1 MSGEGHSLTSQATP
15 SRGFKELLGEGVIR
29 EGEYNTNDNNLIA
42 EFYSPILGLA
52 KTYDRSTGAFSVAG
66 IKALAQP
73 LVHFIR
79 NAIDSET
86 PRPVMRIVASHEI
99 SDLDYDQIA
108 GGYQK
113 RYNTPED
120 KLVAI
125 LESLKDSSDQE
136 LLRAVRNI
144 GTMVQ
149 LGLLDI
155 KVAIP
160 VEKLGG
166 MYHRKI
172 GIFTD
177 FHGNSVTFEGS
188 QNISKSGD
196 GSEKNLEGFV
206 TFCSDDPAILKFKSG
221 HTKFFANLWDDKLE
235 NVRVRPLDKYPKE
248 LLASYGVPTETIIE
262 EIGGSPPSIPLPSPR
277 ECQREAVLGWAQNG
291 YRGILDMCTGSGKS
305 RASLLALDYLKDPP
319 LTILVTGDLIDL
331 VNQWAENEITPQY
344 GKNKVHIVRI
354 SSEHGIR
361 SELERKVSDT
371 MEDFR
376 FYVKEGKR
384 VFIVSTIQSASQ
396 DWFRNVVRRFDPSK
410 LAIVIDEVHHAGAP
424 GPTGDILKIQADYRI
439 GLSATWRRYD
449 DDENGRLEE
458 YFKGKHGAVAY
469 SYKLADGID
478 DGILSEYKYFLH
490 PVPIEPEDLAELRKR
505 LVDYDEE
512 LRKVDPSLGI
522 QGGDK
527 VLEVLPST
535 KLSRLIEL
543 RNRWR
548 NAVGKALAK
557 TDVALQIVDKEAA
570 NLKKCIIYCADRQ
583 QLDRTSTLM
592 GQRHY
597 DLEPYDGIVPEE
609 TRRRIRSKFGGPY
622 RGQPMFVGAIHCLDE
637 GIDLPAL
644 DSAILV
650 ASSRTEREWI
660 QRRGRI
666 LRKYPGKMFST
677 IHDVIMLPYTR
688 EKDAFQ
694 LTKQET
700 GYVEAELDRLESF
713 GQDALNRDEV
723 LKEINQLKQL
733 FGIV

>member
-1 MSGEGHSLTSQATP
+1 MSGEQINPASSAIPTKTFMDLVSQ
-15 SRGFKELLGEGVIR
+15 GVVR
-29 EGEYNTNDNNLIA
+29 EGEYNTNDNDLIA

-79 NAIDSET
+79 NAVDNGT

-120 KLVAI
+120 RLVAI
-125 LESLKDSSDQE
+125 LQSLKNSSDQE

-188 QNISKSGD
+188 QNVSRSGD
-196 GSEKNLEGFV
+196 GSETNLEGFV

-235 NVRVRPLDKYPKE
+235 NVRVRPLDKYPRE
-248 LLASYGVPTETIIE
+248 LLASYGVPIEAIIQ
-262 EIGGSPPSIPLPSPR
+262 EIGAASLPVILPPPR
-277 ECQREAVLGWAQNG
+277 ECQREAVLGWVQNG
-291 YRGILDMCTGSGKS
+291 YQGILDMCTGSGKS
-305 RASLLALDYLKDPP
+305 RAALLALDYLKDPP
-319 LTILVTGDLIDL
+319 LTILVTGDLKDL

-344 GKNKVHIVRI
+344 GKNKVYIVRV
-354 SSEHGIR
+354 SSEHGTR
-361 SELERKVSDT
+361 DELERKVWET
-371 MEDFR
+371 MEEFK
-376 FYVKEGKR
+376 FYTKEGKR
-384 VFIVSTIQSASQ
+384 VFIVSTIQSASTE
-396 DWFRNVVRRFDPSK
+396 WFRNLARRFGSSR

-424 GPTGDILKIQADYRI
+424 GPTGEILKIQADYKI

-449 DDENGRLEE
+449 DDENGRLED
-458 YFKGKHGAVAY
+458 YFKGKQGAVAY
-469 SYKLADGID
+469 SYKLADGIE

-490 PVPIEPEDLAELRKR
+490 PVPIEPDDLAELRKR
-505 LVDYDEE
+505 LADYDNE
-512 LRKVDPSLGI
+512 LRKIDPSLGI
-522 QGGDK
+522 QSGDK
-527 VLEVLPST
+527 VLQVLPST
-535 KLSRLIEL
+535 KLPRLLEL

-548 NAVGKALAK
+548 NSVGRALAK
-557 TDVALQIVDKEAA
+557 TDVALQIVDTEAA
-570 NLKKCIIYCADRQ
+570 GLKKCIIYCADRE

-597 DLEPYDGIVPEE
+597 DLEPYDSQVPEE
-609 TRRRIRSKFGGPY
+609 TRRRIREKFGGRY
-622 RGQPMFVGAIHCLDE
+622 MGQPMFVGAIHCLDE

-666 LRKYPGKMFST
+666 LRKYPGKTFST
-677 IHDVIMLPYTR
+677 IHDVIMLPYTDM
-688 EKDAFQ
+688 KDAFQ
-694 LTKQET
+694 LTKQEK
-700 GYVEAELDRLESF
+700 GYVQAELERLESF
-713 GQDALNRDEV
+713 GRDALNRDEV
-723 LKEINQLKQL
+723 LHEINRLKGL